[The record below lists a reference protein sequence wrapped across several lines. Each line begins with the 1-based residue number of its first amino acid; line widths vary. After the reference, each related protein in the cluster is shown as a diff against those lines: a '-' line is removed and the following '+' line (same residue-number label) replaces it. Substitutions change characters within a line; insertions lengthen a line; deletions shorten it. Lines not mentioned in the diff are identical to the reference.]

1 MTERAVTIG
10 KGTKVGKELLGFIE
24 EIEGVKERKK
34 QLSEAEKS
42 IFQEA
47 KAKGF
52 DTKTIRRLIAMRAED
67 VSKRQEAEALLDTY
81 MHAIGMGEEPPLFA
95 AMGAIGVDLA
105 AREEAVEFLKKIVP
119 KSAELILK
127 IGGTPIR
134 IFRDMDGE
142 AKAEE
147 VVDDPEPSVAPAA
160 SRASRAADFSAVGP
174 TKAGGETSRVKSA
187 ADLAWEQ
194 SEKKRR
200 TESKEPE
207 SADADE

>member
-1 MTERAVTIG
+1 MTERTVTIG

-24 EIEGVKERKK
+24 EIESVKERKK

-119 KSAELILK
+119 RSAELILK
-127 IGGTPIR
+127 VGGKPIR
-134 IFRDMDGE
+134 IFRDLDGE

-147 VVDDPEPSVAPAA
+147 VVDDPEPAVAPAA
-160 SRASRAADFSAVGP
+160 PRSRAANFAGVEP
-174 TKAGGETSRVKSA
+174 TLARGETARVKSA

-194 SEKKRR
+194 SEAKRR
-200 TESKEPE
+200 ATAKEPE
-207 SADADE
+207 PADE

>member
-134 IFRDMDGE
+134 IFRDLDGE

-147 VVDDPEPSVAPAA
+147 VVDDPEPSVAPG
-160 SRASRAADFSAVGP
+160 RASRAADFSAVGP

-200 TESKEPE
+200 AESKEPE
-207 SADADE
+207 PAGADDE